1 MLGAIEKLFG
11 DKVPEQSIRWLTD
24 NGSAYRAHETR
35 QFARELDLEPCT
47 TAISSSQSNGMAERL
62 VKTMKE
68 DYIAF
73 IPKPNVITALHNLA
87 EAFEHYNENH
97 PHSALGYLSPREYR
111 CQRITS
117 P

>member
-35 QFARELDLEPCT
+35 QFAREVDLAPCT

-87 EAFEHYNENH
+87 
-97 PHSALGYLSPREYR
+97 
-111 CQRITS
+111 
-117 P
+117 

>member
-35 QFARELDLEPCT
+35 KFARELDLEPCT

-87 EAFEHYNENH
+87 
-97 PHSALGYLSPREYR
+97 
-111 CQRITS
+111 
-117 P
+117 